1 MNVDVNYKANS
12 FLLATVA
19 AMASLCAA
27 LFGFG
32 ATDQSNQMIRVYIC
46 IAGAMVMQMLLY
58 HVFVW
63 WCEHSRWKVPGP
75 RWSAAVAAAVVLV
88 PGLAAVE
95 TRFPQE
101 GIWEQMP
108 SWLMLAGLLVFL
120 AVLWPWLFRAE
131 QSRQGWVPVVG
142 IYVFAVFSYA
152 AVCYVPN
159 LLNGSGH
166 QIHHV
171 TAVTQSIYNAAF
183 SEPYTIRTTGM
194 YGHYGIFFW
203 PFLQLFGHKSQTIAV
218 MLALCGAIAQT
229 LLAAILLKTVQS
241 KPIVALALLASACV
255 TANME
260 TAYLQTFPLRHLW
273 PLATLLYTVCSVQKG
288 GFGTR
293 RLAVGYL
300 LCCLGVVWNT
310 DSGLVTTVAFSI
322 FVWLWHWRTAKPY
335 ARSMVKVYA
344 KTVMGMAAAVA
355 GMMCIINLY
364 NLLCG
369 GPIILRACFYPLLGG
384 NGYTQGLS
392 TNLLDSGGIG
402 WLLPI
407 LLFSVCI
414 LLGLTVTTWL
424 PVAVEE
430 KGNIRFYLAVSGVM
444 GIGQSYYYF
453 NRAVAGTGCIQP
465 YQILCMA
472 LLVSLAL
479 PTVQK
484 PVWGRP
490 VWQGALTGT
499 GLLMTA
505 AMCGLSLTA
514 LTGVVPTLSSRL
526 ETGTYS
532 METLLDVAAEV
543 KEKVPQN
550 TYALGYFTQEI
561 YGQLGWNPGYHERD
575 VSDIQCDIRAAKKE
589 NDETALAM
597 LADVNSQNAV
607 LIHAWQMGAIQD
619 NNDLVPEFGIPASEP
634 VVYYCSRNVDIP
646 AAFNT
651 EELGKNSL
659 PIFQTKSTGINR
671 RDNHYEFETLSE
683 ADMLLAAD
691 PIYENGF
698 VLRVDTDQDLFNNNG
713 QEPFDIDVIL
723 DGKTVGTMTVTAAE
737 DPQHLE
743 LVIPA
748 SEMPDIPEDGLYRVE
763 LVCRTAEEVSET
775 TVMYYLTYA
784 GAPAK

>member
-1 MNVDVNYKANS
+1 MRVDKNYKANS
-12 FLLATVA
+12 FLLAMVVS
-19 AMASLCAA
+19 MIGLCVA
-27 LFGFG
+27 LFSFG
-32 ATDQSNQMIRVYIC
+32 ATDQSSQLFRVYIC
-46 IAGAMVMQMLLY
+46 IAGAMVLQMVLY
-58 HVFVW
+58 HGFVW
-63 WCEHSRWKVPGP
+63 WCAHSRWHVPEL
-75 RWSAAVAAAVVLV
+75 RWSAVVAAAVVLI
-88 PGLAAVE
+88 PGLAAISAQ
-95 TRFPQE
+95 FPEE
-101 GIWEQMP
+101 GVWAQMP
-108 SWLMLAGLLVFL
+108 SLLMLAGILLFFV
-120 AVLWPWLFRAE
+120 VLCPWLFKTE
-131 QSRQGWVPVVG
+131 QPANDWVPVAG

-152 AVCYVPN
+152 AICYVPN

-194 YGHYGIFFW
+194 YGHYAIFFW
-203 PFLQLFGHKSQTIAV
+203 PFLQLFGHKPQTIAV
-218 MLALCGAIAQT
+218 MLAMCGAISQT
-229 LLAAILLKTVQS
+229 LLAAILLKTVRS

-273 PLATLLYTVCSVQKG
+273 PLAILLYTVCSVQKG
-288 GFGTR
+288 GFGIR
-293 RLAVGYL
+293 RLAVGYF
-300 LCCLGVVWNT
+300 LCCLGIVWNT
-310 DSGLVTTVAFSI
+310 DSGLVSTVAFSI
-322 FVWLWHWRTAKPY
+322 FVWLWHWRTEKPY
-335 ARSMVKVYA
+335 APSIVKVYA
-344 KTVMGMAAAVA
+344 TTVLGMAAAVA

-369 GPIILRACFYPLLGG
+369 GPIILRACFFPLLGG

-407 LLFSVCI
+407 LLFSVCV
-414 LLGLTVTTWL
+414 LLGLTVTTWM
-424 PVAVEE
+424 PVAAEE
-430 KGNIRFYLAVSGVM
+430 CSDTRFYLVLFGMM

-453 NRAVAGTGCIQP
+453 NRAAAGTGCIKP

-472 LLVSLAL
+472 LLASLAL

-484 PVWGRP
+484 PVRGKP
-490 VWQGALTGT
+490 MWQGALKGT
-499 GLLMTA
+499 GLLMA
-505 AMCGLSLTA
+505 VAMCGLSLTA
-514 LTGVVPTLSSRL
+514 LTGGVPTLSSRL

-550 TYALGYFTQEI
+550 TYALGYCTQEI

-575 VSDIQCDIRAAKKE
+575 VSDIQCDIRVAKEK

-597 LADVNSQNAV
+597 LADVNSQDAV

-646 AAFNT
+646 AAFST

-698 VLRVDTDQDLFNNNG
+698 VLRVDTDQDLFNSNG
-713 QEPFDIDVIL
+713 QEQFDIEVLL
-723 DGKTVGTMTVTAAE
+723 DGTSVGTLPVTAAE

-748 SEMPDIPEDGLYRVE
+748 SEMPEIPEDGLYRVE
-763 LVCRTAEEVSET
+763 LICHTAEEVSST

-784 GAPAK
+784 GAPAE